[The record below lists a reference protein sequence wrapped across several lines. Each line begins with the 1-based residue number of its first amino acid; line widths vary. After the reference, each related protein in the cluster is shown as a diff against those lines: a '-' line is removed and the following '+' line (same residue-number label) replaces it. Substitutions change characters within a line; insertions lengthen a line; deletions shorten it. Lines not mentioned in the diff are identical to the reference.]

1 MPPYAGTRAL
11 IVAQFDDAANAHNTL
26 RRRALERLGCHVG
39 TFDPGQST
47 WVERLTRADLTNRFA
62 RSLDQNRPDFVLV
75 IGDPGMPLDL
85 LRELKVRRGT
95 TLVNWYPGDMRGLTM
110 LRSAIGIYDHFFAAG
125 TDLAAHLGAI
135 EGARASFL
143 PVAADPSVYRPMRA
157 RGPFRANV
165 VFAGAATPRRE
176 QLLAELVE
184 FGLAVWGP
192 GWRKTGLRDY
202 CRGEL
207 PTTEDFVRAY
217 AGATVGINIHQS
229 IDPDPAHDSRAC
241 NQRLFELAA
250 IGVAQVVDK
259 RGDLP
264 LHFEEGTEVLVFENP
279 AELKGL
285 VKRALH
291 EDGYRERLHA
301 NARQRA
307 MRDHTYMHRMLTLLE
322 VVMPVVGAA
331 GKGAKARSEK

>member
-1 MPPYAGTRAL
+1 
-11 IVAQFDDAANAHNTL
+11 
-26 RRRALERLGCHVG
+26 
-39 TFDPGQST
+39 
-47 WVERLTRADLTNRFA
+47 
-62 RSLDQNRPDFVLV
+62 
-75 IGDPGMPLDL
+75 
-85 LRELKVRRGT
+85 
-95 TLVNWYPGDMRGLTM
+95 
-110 LRSAIGIYDHFFAAG
+110 
-125 TDLAAHLGAI
+125 
-135 EGARASFL
+135 
-143 PVAADPSVYRPMRA
+143 
-157 RGPFRANV
+157 
-165 VFAGAATPRRE
+165 
-176 QLLAELVE
+176 
-184 FGLAVWGP
+184 
-192 GWRKTGLRDY
+192 
-202 CRGEL
+202 
-207 PTTEDFVRAY
+207 AY

>member
-125 TDLAAHLGAI
+125 TDLVAHLGAI

-229 IDPDPAHDSRAC
+229 IDP
-241 NQRLFELAA
+241 
-250 IGVAQVVDK
+250 
-259 RGDLP
+259 
-264 LHFEEGTEVLVFENP
+264 
-279 AELKGL
+279 
-285 VKRALH
+285 
-291 EDGYRERLHA
+291 
-301 NARQRA
+301 
-307 MRDHTYMHRMLTLLE
+307 
-322 VVMPVVGAA
+322 
-331 GKGAKARSEK
+331 